1 MPRMQTETAFKYLNE
16 VCFKSLSNWSAG
28 AILSNKVLYKDG
40 FKLEPIGILIIRNR
54 EKEIL
59 EDDKAYKQVT
69 IKLYGKG
76 VVQRGDELILGKN
89 IGTKNQFRVSEGQ
102 FIMSKIDARNGA
114 FGIVPAELE
123 GAITTQD
130 FLSYNIN
137 TEKILPEFFNL
148 ITSTK
153 HFAELCQKASSGTT
167 GRQRVDEKAF
177 LGFRIPVP
185 RIEVQK
191 EIVQQY
197 NDNINLAIKYKEQSI
212 ELANSIQEIIY
223 KELGILKGGQRSND
237 KKFQLIDFSSITF
250 WGVDKILNKESFS
263 SSKYETVDMES
274 KPTLYLNIFRGKSPK
289 YDPNGRKIILNQ
301 KCNRWN
307 SIELEHAKTVNDKW
321 YNNVDSKLLS
331 EQNDIIINSTGEG
344 TIGRASLIT
353 AGFEGL
359 LIDSHMLLLRT
370 NNEVLSSR
378 YLVHIINSEY
388 GQRQI
393 ESLKSAKSTK
403 QTELGV
409 QNLKRIQFPLPD
421 IKLQLAIAE
430 QIEEKSRAAIECK
443 VLSEKHKNIALER
456 FESAIFNID

>member
-1 MPRMQTETAFKYLNE
+1 MRTETVFKYLNE
-16 VCFKSLSNWSAG
+16 VRFMTLSNWSVG
-28 AILSNKVLYKDG
+28 AILSDKLLYKDG
-40 FKLEPIGILIIRNR
+40 FKLEPIGNLILRNR

-59 EDDKAYKQVT
+59 ENDKTYKQVT

-76 VVQRGDELILGKN
+76 VVQRGDELIFGKD
-89 IGTKNQFRVSEGQ
+89 IGTKNQFRISEGQ

-137 TEKILPEFFNL
+137 KEKILPEFFNL
-148 ITSTK
+148 ITGTK

-185 RIEVQK
+185 RIELQK
-191 EIVQQY
+191 KIVQRY
-197 NDNINLAIKYKEQSI
+197 LDNINLAIKYEKQSI
-212 ELANSIQEIIY
+212 DLENSIQEIIY
-223 KELGILKGGQRSND
+223 NELGLLKAGKKSSD
-237 KKFQLIDFSSITF
+237 KKFQLIDYSSITF

-263 SSKYETVDMES
+263 SSKFETVDLDS
-274 KPTLYLNIFRGKSPK
+274 RPTLYLNIFRGKSPK
-289 YDPNGRKIILNQ
+289 YDPNGTKIILNQ

-321 YNNVDSKLLS
+321 FNDVDSKLLS
-331 EQNDIIINSTGEG
+331 KQNDIIINSTGEG

-353 AGFEGL
+353 PGFEGL

-370 NNEVLSSR
+370 NNEVLSPR
-378 YLVHIINSEY
+378 YLVHIINSDY

-421 IKLQLAIAE
+421 IKIQLAIAK
-430 QIEEKSRAAIECK
+430 QIEDKSQSAIDCK
-443 VLSEKHKNIALER
+443 VLSENHKNIALEQ

>member
-1 MPRMQTETAFKYLNE
+1 MPTETAFKYLNE
-16 VCFKSLSNWSAG
+16 VRFMTLANWSVG
-28 AILSNKVLYKDG
+28 AILSDKVIYKDG
-40 FKLEPIGILIIRNR
+40 FKLEPIGNLILRNR

-59 EDDKAYKQVT
+59 EDNKAYKQVT

-76 VVQRGDELILGKN
+76 VIQRGDELIFGKD
-89 IGTKNQFRVSEGQ
+89 IGTKNQFRISEGQ

-148 ITSTK
+148 VTGTK
-153 HFAELCQKASSGTT
+153 HFAELCRKASSGTT

-185 RIEVQK
+185 RIELQK
-191 EIVQQY
+191 KIIQRYV
-197 NDNINLAIKYKEQSI
+197 DNINLAIKYEKQSI
-212 ELANSIQEIIY
+212 DLENSIQEIIY
-223 KELGILKGGQRSND
+223 NELGILKAGKKSSD
-237 KKFQLIDFSSITF
+237 KKFQLIDYSSITF

-263 SSKYETVDMES
+263 SSKFETVDLDS
-274 KPTLYLNIFRGKSPK
+274 RPTLYLNIFRGKSPK
-289 YDPNGRKIILNQ
+289 YDANGTKIILNQ

-321 YNNVDSKLLS
+321 FNNVDSKLLS

-353 AGFEGL
+353 PGFEGL

-370 NNEVLSSR
+370 NNEVLSPR
-378 YLVHIINSEY
+378 YLVHIINSDY

-421 IKLQLAIAE
+421 IKIQLAIAK
-430 QIEEKSRAAIECK
+430 QIEDKSQSAIDCK
-443 VLSEKHKNIALER
+443 VLSETHKNIALEQ

>member
-1 MPRMQTETAFKYLNE
+1 MQTESSFKYLNE
-16 VCFKSLSNWSAG
+16 VRFKTLTIWSAG
-28 AILSNKVLYKDG
+28 AILSDKMLYKDD
-40 FKLEPIGILIIRNR
+40 FKLELIGSLILRNR

-89 IGTKNQFRVSEGQ
+89 IRTKNQFRISEGQ

-130 FLSYNIN
+130 FLSYNID
-137 TEKILPEFFNL
+137 TKKILPDFFNL
-148 ITSTK
+148 ITGTK
-153 HFAELCQKASSGTT
+153 HFAELCQRASSGTT

-185 RIEVQK
+185 DMKVQ
-191 EIVQQY
+191 
-197 NDNINLAIKYKEQSI
+197 N
-212 ELANSIQEIIY
+212 EIISEY
-223 KELGILKGGQRSND
+223 KKNILTANKYYDIAQEKTKKVNALLNEELGIRNSLKRIIN
-237 KKFQLIDFSSITF
+237 KNFQLVDFKSISF

-263 SSKYETVDMES
+263 STRYVTVNLES
-274 KPTLYLNIFRGKSPK
+274 RPTLFIDLYRGKSPK
-289 YDPNGRKIILNQ
+289 YDPIGNNIILNQ

-307 SIELEHAKTVNDKW
+307 KLEIEHAKTVNDDW
-321 YNNVDSKLLS
+321 YDKLPKHIFTQ
-331 EQNDIIINSTGEG
+331 ENDIIINSTGEG

-353 AGFEGL
+353 SSFSGL
-359 LIDSHMLLLRT
+359 LIDSHLLLLRT
-370 NNEVLSSR
+370 NHEALSPK
-378 YLVHIINSEY
+378 YLVHILNSDF
-388 GQRQI
+388 GQKQI
-393 ESLKSAKSTK
+393 GSLKSAKSTK

-409 QNLKRIQFPLPD
+409 QNLKLIQFPLPS
-421 IKLQLAIAE
+421 IEIQREIAFK
-430 QIEEKSRAAIECK
+430 IEESHNLIIKNEL
-443 VLSEKHKNIALER
+443 LSEEYKDLALES